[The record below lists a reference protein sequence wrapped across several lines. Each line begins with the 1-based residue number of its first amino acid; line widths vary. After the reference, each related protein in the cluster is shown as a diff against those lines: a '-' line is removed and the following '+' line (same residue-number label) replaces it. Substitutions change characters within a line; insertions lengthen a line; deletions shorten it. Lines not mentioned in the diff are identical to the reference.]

1 MSGLHISPPLFRQVD
16 RTFLYDHGV
25 TNWVR
30 EQEMVKE
37 MKLGRNTR
45 ETRKDGHER
54 TRRMKGAS
62 VTPSEVQDLGMLL
75 IPKV

>member
-1 MSGLHISPPLFRQVD
+1 
-16 RTFLYDHGV
+16 
-25 TNWVR
+25 
-30 EQEMVKE
+30 MVKE